1 MRVGLIAVLML
12 LWPAAEIAGFIL
24 VGQKIGVLSTLALLV
39 LVSVVGIMVLRQQGF
54 GILTRLTAA
63 SSNDA
68 TPGKD
73 LVHGA
78 LILFAGI
85 LLLLPGFLSD
95 ILALLLLLPPVRELI
110 IRYFGRN
117 VVVFSSRMRP
127 EREARNTAP
136 QVIDLEEQEYRY
148 EINPRSPW
156 NKDKGPET

>member
-1 MRVGLIAVLML
+1 MRVGLVAILLL

-39 LVSVVGIMVLRQQGF
+39 LVSTVGILVLRHQGF
-54 GILTRLTAA
+54 GILSRLTAA
-63 SSNDA
+63 DA
-68 TPGKD
+68 ESGAPGRD
-73 LVHGA
+73 LVHGV
-78 LILFAGI
+78 LILFAGM

-95 ILALLLLLPPVRELI
+95 ILALLLLLPPVRELV

-127 EREARNTAP
+127 RREP
-136 QVIDLEEQEYRY
+136 QREDPAVIDLDEEEYRY

-156 NKDKGPET
+156 TRDKDGEA